1 MVDNTKISINKIKI
15 NNNAMPGSIES
26 TLFNISTV
34 VHIDKGN
41 TIIINITI
49 DNNIIHTLF

>member
-1 MVDNTKISINKIKI
+1 MDDNTKISINKMKI
-15 NNNAMPGSIES
+15 NKNAIPGSIES

-34 VHIDKGN
+34 IHIDKGN

-49 DNNIIHTLF
+49 DKNIIHTLF